1 MKKILVFILLSILI
15 FTVVGCNKEV
25 SAEEITNSTKE
36 VWDNSTQNET
46 VEQLSFK
53 NLNIGGIVTI
63 DNLVFDIEK
72 KIKEDKIFLNIETRK
87 NMSVKI
93 NENVKDIINMFL
105 DYKNL
110 QGNLKVKHLEQA
122 WSKVGLRVNLQ
133 LDKNSVDGI
142 IEVLNV
148 KDMFKENLTKPAT
161 FDIKLNDIAENE
173 AYKSI
178 YHELKCHP
186 IASFFPTNKDSFNVN
201 KEVPIS
207 FDSHEIC
214 CIANGFICNNCDKK
228 LGESEL
234 TVKHILFDAFA
245 DTNAEEIFK
254 NVLSIEN
261 PTAKFNL
268 ITKND
273 KKFIDGMN
281 IKSKIKINISK
292 NQLETIAKDLTDAY
306 NNEKLFNIY
315 SSVIN
320 LLDYE
325 NALIEGDMEYSATNR
340 IIK

>member
-36 VWDNSTQNET
+36 VWDNSVQNET
-46 VEQLSFK
+46 IEQLSFK

-72 KIKEDKIFLNIETRK
+72 KIKE
-87 NMSVKI
+87 
-93 NENVKDIINMFL
+93 DIINMFL

-133 LDKNSVDGI
+133 LDKNSVEGV
-142 IEVLNV
+142 IEVLNI
-148 KDMFKENLTKPAT
+148 KDMFKENLTKPAI
-161 FDIKLNDIAENE
+161 FDIKLNDIAEND
-173 AYKSI
+173 AYKAI

-273 KKFIDGMN
+273 KKFVDGMN
-281 IKSKIKINISK
+281 IKGKIKINISK
-292 NQLETIAKDLTDAY
+292 NQLETIAKDLTEAY

>member
-1 MKKILVFILLSILI
+1 MSI
-15 FTVVGCNKEV
+15 
-25 SAEEITNSTKE
+25 
-36 VWDNSTQNET
+36 
-46 VEQLSFK
+46 
-53 NLNIGGIVTI
+53 
-63 DNLVFDIEK
+63 
-72 KIKEDKIFLNIETRK
+72 
-87 NMSVKI
+87 KI

-133 LDKNSVDGI
+133 LDKNSVEGV
-142 IEVLNV
+142 IEVLNI
-148 KDMFKENLTKPAT
+148 KDMFKENLTKPAI

-173 AYKSI
+173 AYKAI

-273 KKFIDGMN
+273 KKFVDGMN
-281 IKSKIKINISK
+281 IKSNISK
-292 NQLETIAKDLTDAY
+292 NQLETIAKDLTEAY